1 MFHKRYLILF
11 ISLSFLREAYTQS
24 FVNPSLEFWGAPDT
38 CYVNTAP
45 NDWSDYSS
53 SGGAGMDKIDFLLC
67 PTTRPS
73 NTTDGNKCGRMN
85 GGTSSGEGMY
95 QEILGFIVDSLYNLS
110 FDYVGSN
117 YLGNFSGQNQIH
129 LFIDDIDVGQTPIFN
144 TTDSLW
150 NTYNF
155 NFTATQLT
163 HKIGIRLY
171 KVSGLTANAAV
182 DNFQLVLNNS
192 TSINQYEVN
201 ENNVRLYPNPNNGT
215 FTIEHNL
222 NGNNYVLEIVDVMG
236 NTVHHEII
244 TNGNQQKIETKQLS
258 SGIYFVKILNQQ
270 QQVSSHAKMSVVR

>member
-1 MFHKRYLILF
+1 M
-11 ISLSFLREAYTQS
+11 QS
-24 FVNPSLEFWGAPDT
+24 FVNSSLELWGAPDT

-45 NDWSDYSS
+45 DDWFDYSS
-53 SGGAGMDKIDFLLC
+53 GGGLGMDKIDFLLC

-73 NTTDGNKCGRMN
+73 NTTDGTNCGRMA
-85 GGTSSGEGMY
+85 GVSASSGEGMY
-95 QEILGFIVDSLYNLS
+95 QEILGFTSDTTYNIS
-110 FDYVGSN
+110 FDYVGSD
-117 YLGNFSGQNQIH
+117 YLSGFSGQNQIH

-144 TTDSLW
+144 STDSTW
-150 NTYNF
+150 NSYNF

-171 KVSGLTANAAV
+171 KISGSANAAV
-182 DNFQLVLNNS
+182 DNFKLLIQ
-192 TSINQYEVN
+192 TPN
-201 ENNVRLYPNPNNGT
+201 EIKELATDNRRIKIYPNPNNGN

-236 NTVHHEII
+236 NTVHREIL